1 MRKIIALLTV
11 FFLLVACAKESELTI
26 YNDTGHSVTVI
37 FNDTIHQLFS
47 NDPPAVEIFY
57 LNSFI
62 LFGETINVP
71 IIIERQIYLEP
82 KNFTIEMKPNKD
94 KSYHVEF
101 DRAGLQ
107 INNVSIYPIG
117 VVQLRKESDEEWS
130 ENVIE
135 EILYPETLGQVFSI
149 SPDFIHIKI
158 TDIYDTEYQEE
169 LIELNTGETTTYI
182 FTG

>member
-1 MRKIIALLTV
+1 MRKIIVFLTV
-11 FFLLVACAKESELTI
+11 LFLLGACAKQSELTI
-26 YNDTGHSVTVI
+26 YNDTGHSVKVI
-37 FNDTIHQLFS
+37 FNGTIHHLLS

-117 VVQLRKESDEEWS
+117 IIQLRKDGDEEWS

-135 EILYPETLGQVFSI
+135 EILYSETLGQVFSI
-149 SPDFIHIKI
+149 TPDYDFIKI
-158 TDIYDTEYQEE
+158 TDTFENEYQEE
-169 LIELNTGETTTYI
+169 LIELNAGETTTYI